1 LVEAKRLHLHQ
12 SNDAHANESC
22 KVNNVISKI
31 TNLSIAS
38 TTTSSDCE
46 TTTNDLLQYYEMV
59 LQEHVTYENDLIKNI
74 KLYSSRFANLKYE
87 NSLLLNKLNNNLRL
101 QQTFKDNTSKLLAE
115 RELEFNQK
123 LAQHEQENEKLR
135 KNLKEVQEMLETK
148 TNEFEQTEKE
158 YDESIEKLQK
168 ILGDEKNARQI
179 LQDKLSDLKAK
190 LNDFDKIKQK
200 QKEYEV
206 LLSEKDIEI
215 VHLKSDN
222 EKVKGLLSYVKNFN
236 I

>member
-1 LVEAKRLHLHQ
+1 MVEAKRLHLHQ